1 MNSWRI
7 LAHSMHN
14 WEGDIPSV
22 TLMVQVIG
30 IVMVIVAMAYAYSH
44 FRQKSGRMKFGKSV
58 KKLTILETKSLGG
71 RQYLAVVAYE
81 SEKFLLGIHPN
92 GIQFLSK
99 LADKTE
105 NKNEHIG

>member
-30 IVMVIVAMAYAYSH
+30 IVMVIVAMAYA
-44 FRQKSGRMKFGKSV
+44 
-58 KKLTILETKSLGG
+58 
-71 RQYLAVVAYE
+71 
-81 SEKFLLGIHPN
+81 
-92 GIQFLSK
+92 
-99 LADKTE
+99 
-105 NKNEHIG
+105 